1 MKVLI
6 KIATM
11 AAFALSV
18 TACSSANIS
27 DYEGESPTLKLE
39 EFFQGDLVGYGT
51 VQTRSGKVSRRF
63 KVDIVATWEGDQ
75 GELDETFYWSDG
87 TEQKRIWKLTKTGDN
102 TYIGTAGDVEGEA
115 VGTTAGNAL
124 HWVYKLEV
132 DVDGRELS
140 LTLDDWM
147 YQLDENR
154 LMNRSKMT
162 YFGVHVGDITLYIE
176 RVDG

>member
-1 MKVLI
+1 MKLMTKLFIITAVAITL
-6 KIATM
+6 A
-11 AAFALSV
+11 
-18 TACSSANIS
+18 ACSSAQIS
-27 DYEGESPTLKLE
+27 DYEGESPELKLE

-63 KVDIVATWEGDQ
+63 KVDIIGTWEGNE

-87 TEQKRIWKLTKTGDN
+87 TEQKRIWKLTKTGEN
-102 TYIGTAGDVEGEA
+102 TYEGTAGDVEGVA

-124 HWVYKLEV
+124 NWVYKLEV
-132 DVDGRELS
+132 EVDGRELS

-147 YQLDENR
+147 YQLDEDR

-162 YFGVHVGDITLYIE
+162 YFGFHVGDITLYIE